1 MRKAGH
7 TVTVTVA
14 GSIAAYRAQLTAI
27 LYTTQY
33 IVFTNN
39 ITQLR
44 EENACF

>member
-33 IVFTNN
+33 IFYTNN
-39 ITQLR
+39 KIQER
-44 EENACF
+44 EENT